1 MSNLK
6 TLEGGR
12 AKFAYECAQQAL
24 IEVVDK
30 KEKPKK
36 IEDFGGSYFL
46 PKNYKS
52 YVKKA
57 PMWIKTNGIGAAYAF
72 ILSKRAKEKKKE
84 KEKGNHR
91 PGTKENPKNAY
102 DLLYEQTM
110 AWLRSEGKEYL
121 LGEKRDKDL
130 VAALVELPSH
140 EYRAVTVEVLA
151 FLNWLRRFAEGL
163 IEAEEDESEE

>member
-1 MSNLK
+1 MSNLRI
-6 TLEGGR
+6 LEGGR
-12 AKFAYECAQQAL
+12 AKFAYECAQEA
-24 IEVVDK
+24 VNAGDK
-30 KEKPKK
+30 SVELGKRE
-36 IEDFGGSYFL
+36 GYF
-46 PKNYKS
+46 KATNYKS

-57 PMWIKTNGIGAAYAF
+57 PMWIKTNGIGAAFAF
-72 ILSKRAKEKKKE
+72 ILSKKAKEKDGKPPGSE
-84 KEKGNHR
+84 K
-91 PGTKENPKNAY
+91 NPKNAY

-151 FLNWLRRFAEGL
+151 LLNWLRRFAEGL
-163 IEAEEDESEE
+163 IEADEDNDNP

>member
-1 MSNLK
+1 MSNLRI
-6 TLEGGR
+6 LEGGR

-24 IEVVDK
+24 IDVVDK

-36 IEDFGGSYFL
+36 IEEFGGHYFL

-72 ILSKRAKEKKKE
+72 ILSKKAKEKDGKPSGNE
-84 KEKGNHR
+84 K
-91 PGTKENPKNAY
+91 NPKNAY

-163 IEAEEDESEE
+163 IEADEDYSED